1 MKGFYYLGFLWSVCS
16 AIYLFREKSVNKAYQ
31 VVNLKNKKIFQHPAE
46 AMEYTVA
53 TEDIPW
59 NVKRKSSEKR
69 PNELYYNLGEDREV
83 DDSNTDDEQ
92 QGIEARESE
101 DEGIE
106 DGRIE
111 DGGIED
117 GGIEDGGIEDGGIE
131 DGGIEDEGIED
142 QGIEDRGVDTEIA
155 NHEDGRDNVD
165 EVSVNVSS
173 QVQSASFTR
182 STGLYGRSCK
192 NMERYINLR
201 SRVRKEY
208 KIPTPSSILCSG
220 I

>member
-1 MKGFYYLGFLWSVCS
+1 MKGFYYLGFFWTVCS

-46 AMEYTVA
+46 AMDYTVT

-92 QGIEARESE
+92 QGIENVGFEARESE

-106 DGRIE
+106 G
-111 DGGIED
+111 GGIED
-117 GGIEDGGIEDGGIE
+117 GGIENE
-131 DGGIEDEGIED
+131 GIEDEGIED
-142 QGIEDRGVDTEIA
+142 GGIDDLGIEDGGVDTEIR
-155 NHEDGRDNVD
+155 NHDEFRDNVERANVD
-165 EVSVNVSS
+165 GISVNASS
-173 QVQSASFTR
+173 QVQSEGFTR

-192 NMERYINLR
+192 SMERYINLR
-201 SRVRKEY
+201 ARIRPEY